1 MSKGFAVVA
10 IAAMIVGGGMAVLL
24 NLTGT
29 PTLKPAAPLSP
40 DPAPI
45 RKYDIVAEYP
55 HDPQAL
61 TQGLVYT
68 GGFFY
73 ESVGAQGQS
82 SIRKVELKTGR
93 VVQQHAVDVRFLGEG
108 LTEWRGQLVQ
118 LTPTRTRQSVVRSL
132 ILDNLKAM
140 GAPFLDRDSGIR
152 YDPNTLEPTSTFGYN
167 IEGWGLTHDDRQF
180 IKSDGTSILRFLNP
194 ETMKWQ
200 AQIAVVEAG
209 KGIRWLNELEYING
223 EVYANIWQQDRI
235 AIIQLNSGQVT
246 SWIDLSGLRS
256 RMVPPP
262 KDVDALG
269 AYGKAVA
276 NGIAY
281 DAVGDRLFVTGKNW
295 PRLFQ
300 IRLHNETVE
309 PE

>member
-1 MSKGFAVVA
+1 MSKGLASVA
-10 IAAMIVGGGMAVLL
+10 IAAMIIGGAIAVLI
-24 NLTGT
+24 NRTGT
-29 PTLKPAAPLSP
+29 PTLEPAVPLSP

-45 RKYDIVAEYP
+45 RKYEVVAEYP

-61 TQGLVYT
+61 TQGLIYA
-68 GGFFY
+68 GGYFY
-73 ESVGAQGQS
+73 ESIGLPGQS

-93 VVQQHAVDVRFLGEG
+93 VIQQHAVDSRFLGEG
-108 LTEWRGQLVQ
+108 LTEWHGQLIQ
-118 LTPTRTRQSVVRSL
+118 LTPMRTKQNVFRSL

-140 GAPFLDRDSGIR
+140 GAPGGRLLDRDSGVR

-167 IEGWGLTHDDRQF
+167 SEGWGLTHDDHQF
-180 IKSDGTSILRFLNP
+180 IKSDGTSILRFLNAD
-194 ETMKWQ
+194 TMRWQ

-235 AIIQLNSGQVT
+235 ATIQLNSGQVT
-246 SWIDLSGLRS
+246 GWIDLSQLRS

-262 KDVDALG
+262 QDVEGLG
-269 AYGKAVA
+269 ASGKAVA

-281 DAVGDRLFVTGKNW
+281 DAAGGRLFVTGKNW
-295 PRLFQ
+295 PRLFE
-300 IRLHNETVE
+300 IRLRN
-309 PE
+309 